1 MMADLWTVMWKEWR
15 EILFQRGSMRTGAVG
30 LLILLLVFGIFL
42 PLQMGRAWVQ
52 SPTVLFYWLWVPL
65 FLVSGVVADSF
76 AGERE
81 RHTLEALLATRLS
94 DRAILFGK
102 LGAALGYGWGATLA
116 SLLLGLISVNLVYG
130 HGELLFYPAVV
141 GWGILALSLLGAGLV
156 ACAGVLISLRAATVR
171 QAQQT
176 LSIAIMSI
184 AIMLLLFVPVFGVQA
199 LPSAWKRRLAETLAA
214 ADVTSV
220 VLTAVVVLVMLNAGL
235 LIAAMARFKRARL
248 ILS

>member
-15 EILFQRGSMRTGAVG
+15 EILFQRGIMRTGAVG

-52 SPTVLFYWLWVPL
+52 SPSVLFYWLWVPL

-141 GWGILALSLLGAGLV
+141 GWGILSLSLLGAGLV

-176 LSIAIMSI
+176 LSIAIM
-184 AIMLLLFVPVFGVQA
+184 LLLFVPVFGMQA
-199 LPSAWKRRLAETLAA
+199 LPSAWKRRLVETLTA